1 MQTLLSWFSRSTPP
15 ARSPS
20 PFKGLLWTADGRMV
34 AFKADRDGTIR
45 PQTRGT
51 AAIPATEAGYAAAY
65 QASVWANRCVNVRAN
80 RVAEVLHRGVV
91 VDNEGQAIDD
101 HPLLAAIDLAY
112 EHFAQDVWRWF
123 SYQRDMFGEVYL
135 ELVDGTT
142 PVLPGLR
149 VPMTFR
155 VLPSLAIEPEIR
167 RGQIVRYLFAGDSG
181 VVWFDLD
188 ALAYY
193 HTFNPLDTLRGLSLF
208 AAVLD
213 EVNVDVNI
221 IRFSQAFYHN
231 GAHPGIVIAPK
242 AGEEFTQTDYDRL
255 VAWAREKLPGV
266 SHAFKT
272 LPLSRPMDI
281 TAIERPELEDQAHLA
296 DDMME
301 RICAGM
307 GVPVGLVNFAN
318 QPYQLSP
325 AQEKNFVK
333 NEIAPSCRA
342 IAQFVTARVLPF
354 FDPERRGRFDVEMA
368 LNELLATFEDQEMK
382 ERIARSR
389 YESGRMTMN
398 ESRAYVGMD
407 TVDDGDFLLV
417 PAGYTAI
424 PLDQLGQLVD
434 LTAPANSVPALEL
447 RTGAAARPQRE
458 ELPRQEP
465 PPQLPAGNGKAMH
478 VAADDDDEPPQ
489 EDATH
494 ELRAWRRVALRKGVA
509 KALDF
514 ACYHLGAGVQAF
526 VRSSLQAIDDDDGD
540 AIAALFEDA
549 QGRLAAIPGHAVTHY
564 LPGKAIQATRLDF
577 ETDFEDVL
585 AAARDGALD
594 RRAWAN
600 RTRTLLRKYGER
612 AYKDGLNDGGVQ
624 VAPDD
629 PLDDDDQADLNR
641 LLAEQSAY
649 VTELGRVVFDKAKAV
664 SDGQAA
670 VKPGMWFNKSIM
682 PIYEA
687 GRLSADKNGMYEW
700 VLGKTEEHCSTCL
713 AASGQRHRL
722 RDWHRRGIIPR
733 SDQLECRGFHCDCQL
748 VRTTERARGDLNR
761 IPLY

>member
-1 MQTLLSWFSRSTPP
+1 MQKLISLFSRSTPD
-15 ARSPS
+15 APS
-20 PFKGLLWTADGRMV
+20 PFKGLLWTADGRVV
-34 AFKADRDGTIR
+34 AFKADRDGTVR

-51 AAIPATEAGYAAAY
+51 AAIPPTEAGYATAY
-65 QASVWANRCVNVRAN
+65 LASVWANRCVNVRAN
-80 RVAEVLHRGVV
+80 RIAEVLHQGVV
-91 VDNEGQAIDD
+91 VDDDGQAIED
-101 HPLLAAIDLAY
+101 HPLPAAIDLAY
-112 EHFAQDVWRWF
+112 EHFEQDVWRWF
-123 SYQRDMFGEVYL
+123 SYQRDMFGEVYV

-155 VLPSLAIEPEIR
+155 VLPALAIEPDIR
-167 RGQIVRYLFAGDSG
+167 RGQIERYLFASDSG

-188 ALAYY
+188 AIAYY
-193 HTFNPLDTLRGLSLF
+193 HTFHPTDTLRGVSLF

-221 IRFSQAFYHN
+221 IRFDQAFFRN
-231 GAHPGIVIAPK
+231 GAHPGLVIAPK
-242 AGEEFTQTDYDRL
+242 TGEDFTNTDYDRL

-266 SHAFKT
+266 SHAFQT
-272 LPLSRPMDI
+272 LPLSKPMDI
-281 TAIERPELEDQAHLA
+281 TAIERPKLEDQTYLA

-307 GVPVGLVNFAN
+307 GVPVGLVNFAD

-325 AQEKNFVK
+325 EQEKNFVK
-333 NEIAPSCRA
+333 NEIAPACRA
-342 IAQFVTARVLPF
+342 IAKFITARVLPF
-354 FDPERRGRFDVEMA
+354 FDSERRGAFDVELA
-368 LNELLATFEDQEMK
+368 LNDLLATFDDQEKK

-389 YESGRMTMN
+389 FESGRMTMN
-398 ESRAYVGMD
+398 ESRAFVGLD

-417 PAGYTAI
+417 PSGYTVV
-424 PLDQLGQLVD
+424 PLGQLGELVE
-434 LTAPANSVPALEL
+434 LTAPANNVPSLEL
-447 RTGAAARPQRE
+447 RTGAAARPLSNT
-458 ELPRQEP
+458 LPDQPP
-465 PPQLPAGNGKAMH
+465 PPQLTSGNGKAVDM
-478 VAADDDDEPPQ
+478 DDDDDDPPQ
-489 EDATH
+489 EDASR

-514 ACYHLGAGVQAF
+514 ECYHLGAGLQDF
-526 VRSSLQAIDDDDGD
+526 VRSGLQAVEADDGD
-540 AIAALFEDA
+540 AIAALFDDA
-549 QGRLAAIPGHAVTHY
+549 QGRLAAIPGRAVSRY
-564 LPGKAIQATRLDF
+564 VPGKAIQATRLDF
-577 ETDFEDVL
+577 ETDFEDLL
-585 AAARDGALD
+585 AAGRSGNLD

-624 VAPDD
+624 IAPDA
-629 PLDDDDQADLNR
+629 PLDDDDQAELNR
-641 LLAEQSAY
+641 LLAEQSGY

-664 SDGQAA
+664 SEGQAA

-700 VLGKTEEHCSTCL
+700 VLGRTEEHCATCL

-733 SDQLECRGFHCDCQL
+733 SDRLECQGFQCDCQL
-748 VRTTERARGDLNR
+748 VRTTERARGRLDR
-761 IPLY
+761 IPLN